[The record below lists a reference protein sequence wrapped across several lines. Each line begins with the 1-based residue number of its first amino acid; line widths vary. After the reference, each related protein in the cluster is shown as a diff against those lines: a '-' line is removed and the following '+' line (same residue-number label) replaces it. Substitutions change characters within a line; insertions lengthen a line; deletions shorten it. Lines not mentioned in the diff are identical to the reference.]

1 VSVGVVDCGAV
12 SKVAN
17 RLTGILGAAEEDGVA
32 SLGSAQGELI
42 ESDAFTTGL
51 GNTVSIF
58 KKNWSEN
65 YTI

>member
-17 RLTGILGAAEEDGVA
+17 RLTGILGAAEENGVA

-42 ESDAFTTGL
+42 ESDALTTGL
-51 GNTVSIF
+51 GNTVSV
-58 KKNWSEN
+58 
-65 YTI
+65 